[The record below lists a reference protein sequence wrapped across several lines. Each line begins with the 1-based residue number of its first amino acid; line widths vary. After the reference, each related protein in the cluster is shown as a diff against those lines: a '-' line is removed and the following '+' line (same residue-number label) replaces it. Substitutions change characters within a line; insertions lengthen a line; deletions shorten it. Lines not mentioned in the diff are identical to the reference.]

1 MKKESCRI
9 GQNGCVFATEKGR
22 KKLEK
27 TGFGGNARVLHL
39 SIDLLVFLEEI
50 CKFMRSEQK
59 RNQNAPGKRGLRE
72 QTEIVDNGGQVG
84 AKLHFP

>member
-1 MKKESCRI
+1 MKY
-9 GQNGCVFATEKGR
+9 EKR
-22 KKLEK
+22 VLQDRAEWVCFCNRKRSKKLEK

-59 RNQNAPGKRGLRE
+59 RNQNAPGK
-72 QTEIVDNGGQVG
+72 TG
-84 AKLHFP
+84 AS